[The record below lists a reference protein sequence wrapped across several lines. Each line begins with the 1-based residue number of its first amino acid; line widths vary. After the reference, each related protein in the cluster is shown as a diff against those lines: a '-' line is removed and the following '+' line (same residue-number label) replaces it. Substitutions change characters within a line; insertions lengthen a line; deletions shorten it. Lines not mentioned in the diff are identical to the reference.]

1 MPKKYLRFVKKGFG
15 KTMIDDYLSVHA
27 NALQLRS
34 QRTSILASNIANADT
49 PNYKARDLVFAEVL
63 KQSNLPNAVRN
74 SKLALNDSMQTTNSR
89 HIKTRASTGH
99 SAPIMYRNPEQASL
113 DGNTVDKDLEQARF
127 AENTIRY
134 QASLQFINSRVSGL
148 MRAIRGE

>member
-1 MPKKYLRFVKKGFG
+1 MKKRIR

-27 NALQLRS
+27 NALKLRS

-63 KQSNLPNAVRN
+63 KQSNLPNTVKN
-74 SKLALNDSMQTTNSR
+74 SKLSLSRSMQTTDSR
-89 HIKTRASTGH
+89 HIKTGSSSGH

-148 MRAIRGE
+148 IRSLRGE